1 MHGHGSHS
9 TEECDTIKKQ
19 VKRLKSN
26 NNNNNSKSGDDKKS
40 GDWKKKAG
48 DAKDKAKDQFATFI
62 TETVDKAVKKAT
74 ASKKRKSDDES
85 SEGTLAAF
93 EELNIEDFDYDE
105 RENIVVDDDGKS
117 ASC

>member
-1 MHGHGSHS
+1 M
-9 TEECDTIKKQ
+9 
-19 VKRLKSN
+19 KRLKSN
-26 NNNNNSKSGDDKKS
+26 NNNNNNNNNSTSGDGKKS
-40 GDWKKKAG
+40 GNWKKKAG

-93 EELNIEDFDYDE
+93 EEMNLEDFDCDE
-105 RENIVVDDDGKS
+105 MEKLVVDDDGKS